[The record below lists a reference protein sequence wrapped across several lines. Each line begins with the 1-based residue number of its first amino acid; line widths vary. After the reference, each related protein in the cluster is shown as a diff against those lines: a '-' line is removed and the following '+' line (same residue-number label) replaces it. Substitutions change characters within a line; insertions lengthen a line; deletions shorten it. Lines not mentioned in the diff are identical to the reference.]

1 MNLRNPDLNDLRR
14 QFQNLDAKDMGNWPR
29 VPQVTVLLFLAG
41 LIVAAGWYF
50 YWQPI
55 GQELETKRAEEQ
67 TLRQQYLDKAQQSVN
82 LEELKRQR
90 EEVAQFVTA
99 LEKQLPSRAE
109 MDALLSDINQAGVGR
124 GLQFVLFKPGQVTLR
139 EHYAE
144 LPITIQLTGR
154 YHDFGTFAA
163 DIAALPRIVNLGDIA
178 IQTDARSG
186 SQTLATTA
194 KTFRY
199 LDAEERAAQQ
209 AQARQQQGKKP

>member
-1 MNLRNPDLNDLRR
+1 MDLRKIDLSDIQR
-14 QFQNLDAKDMGNWPR
+14 QFQNLDARDMGNWPR
-29 VPQVTVLLFLAG
+29 LPKATVLVVLAG
-41 LIVAAGWYF
+41 LIIAAGWYF

-55 GQELETKRAEEQ
+55 GLELDTKRAEEQ

-109 MDALLSDINQAGVGR
+109 MDALLSDINQAGIGR

-139 EHYAE
+139 DHYAE

-186 SQTLATTA
+186 AQTLATTA

-199 LDAEERAAQQ
+199 LDAEEKAAQQ
-209 AQARQQQGKKP
+209 AQARQPQRKNP